1 MGAFGGDFVTSA
13 ITDAVSATASSFTFE
28 FRSTTLGIAV
38 LLSLLVLM
46 FAREMVKAH
55 RGRRTVERVRA
66 LDIAVWPL
74 FMVFGFIISVRL
86 LELI

>member
-1 MGAFGGDFVTSA
+1 MTSA
-13 ITDAVSATASSFTFE
+13 VTDAVSAAAASFTFE

-38 LLSLLVLM
+38 LLALLFLM
-46 FAREMVKAH
+46 FAREMVKVH
-55 RGRRTVERVRA
+55 RGRRTLERVHA

-74 FMVFGFIISVRL
+74 FIVFVFIIGVRL